1 MLKFSLT
8 AVLLLLAAY
17 LAVCAAL
24 FILQRTMLYYPT
36 PAVTTSEAEVIW
48 LKSGDQ
54 NLKVWHIRRAG
65 SRALLYFG
73 GNAEDVALNIP
84 LFKRLFPE
92 HSLYLLNYRGYG
104 GSSGSPT
111 ETGLFADS
119 LALYALAA
127 QSHTEIDVIGRSL
140 GTGVAVYLAVN
151 RPVRRL
157 ALVTPYDSMTNVA
170 SALYP
175 FLPVS
180 WLLRDRYDSLGRA
193 ASLSAQAL
201 VLVAEND
208 EVIPRQRTDALI
220 AALRPEN
227 TRVKVIAS
235 AGHNSI
241 GNSPSYEQALT
252 DFFAR

>member
-8 AVLLLLAAY
+8 AVLLFLAVY

-24 FILQRTMLYYPT
+24 FILQRRMLYYPT

-54 NLKVWHIRRAG
+54 NLKVWHVRGAG
-65 SRALLYFG
+65 NRALLYFG

-84 LFKRLFPE
+84 RFRQLFPE
-92 HSLYLLNYRGYG
+92 HSIYLLNYRGYG

-111 ETGLFADS
+111 ENGLFDDS
-119 LALYALAA
+119 RALYSLAA

-140 GTGVAVYLAVN
+140 GTGVAVYLASN

-157 ALVTPYDSMTNVA
+157 ALVTPYDSMTSLA
-170 SALYP
+170 SAFYP
-175 FLPVS
+175 YLPVP

-193 ASLSAQAL
+193 DSLSVQTL
-201 VLVAEND
+201 ILVAEHD
-208 EVIPRQRTDALI
+208 EVIPRTRTEALI

-227 TRVKVIAS
+227 TRVRIIAA
-235 AGHNSI
+235 AGHNTI

-252 DFFAR
+252 DFFTR